1 MTIESDFTVA
11 TAPEIT
17 AGGVYDIVSKIT
29 PFAFDGMNV
38 AISANFEAFSEK
50 LTFAIEYT
58 SEDQTATDAEPFL
71 AMVRANEDVLAARLT
86 EARDASRITGAE
98 ARVSLEGIELDP
110 TWPVLILSARPY
122 TPDNE
127 SDLESDD

>member
-1 MTIESDFTVA
+1 MTTESDFAAA

-38 AISANFEAFSEK
+38 AMSANFEAFGEK
-50 LTFAIEYT
+50 ITFAIEHT

-71 AMVRANEDVLAARLT
+71 AAIRANEELLATRLT
-86 EARDASRITGAE
+86 EARETARTTGAT
-98 ARVSLEGIELDP
+98 ARVSMDGIGLDP
-110 TWPVLILSARPY
+110 LWPELILSAGPY
-122 TPDNE
+122 DPDE
-127 SDLESDD
+127 DEDEDEL